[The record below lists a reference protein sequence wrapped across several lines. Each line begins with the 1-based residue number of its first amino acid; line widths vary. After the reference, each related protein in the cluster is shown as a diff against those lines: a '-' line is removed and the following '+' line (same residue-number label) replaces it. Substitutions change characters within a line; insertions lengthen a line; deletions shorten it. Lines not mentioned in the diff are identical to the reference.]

1 MYILILFW
9 CLPFLPR
16 SKTWDLIMWGWTLT
30 LDHVEHLCFQWS
42 QCWTQCWTQRY
53 SVRVTAGVICGKFLC
68 TVLQHVVITSG
79 HEISGEKKKRKFSY
93 WSWSAWPVFCP
104 GSSEDVFLYFS
115 IEIVPEGDISH
126 YFVKFLC
133 GQYILNSNISEK
145 IALLT

>member
-30 LDHVEHLCFQWS
+30 LDHVEHLCSQWS

-68 TVLQHVVITSG
+68 TVPQHVVITSG
-79 HEISGEKKKRKFSY
+79 HEISGGKKKKKENLVIEAKVHDLYSVRVPQKTFS
-93 WSWSAWPVFCP
+93 FI
-104 GSSEDVFLYFS
+104 FLSRLYQRGTS
-115 IEIVPEGDISH
+115 PT
-126 YFVKFLC
+126 
-133 GQYILNSNISEK
+133 IL
-145 IALLT
+145 